1 MWQYEACFLTKFP
14 DRCGVIKW
22 TNFRYRAECDTKKR
36 ALPKGR
42 TRGSGLFMLLPE
54 LFFALGGGHWGLC
67 DEEGIG
73 VPGEDAN
80 SDGEPDHLRRRV
92 GSCHNF

>member
-1 MWQYEACFLTKFP
+1 MLQYEACFLTKFP

-42 TRGSGLFMLLPE
+42 TRGRGLSHVVCPIYFLPSVE
-54 LFFALGGGHWGLC
+54 V
-67 DEEGIG
+67 IG
-73 VPGEDAN
+73 ACVM
-80 SDGEPDHLRRRV
+80 RK
-92 GSCHNF
+92 GSVYMGKMPTRMGSLTF

>member
-1 MWQYEACFLTKFP
+1 MPQYEACFLTKFP

-42 TRGSGLFMLLPE
+42 TRGKGGCTIAAVSGQ
-54 LFFALGGGHWGLC
+54 
-67 DEEGIG
+67 
-73 VPGEDAN
+73 
-80 SDGEPDHLRRRV
+80 
-92 GSCHNF
+92 